1 MKIDVNEVIN
11 KLLNRIAELQLQVVA
26 LEVEKEMLQKEQ
38 KANDK

>member
-1 MKIDVNEVIN
+1 MEIDANEVIN